1 MEVSFFVVQASSDAN
16 KDYAGA
22 FDVRGPGRSDS
33 YEASKKAVL
42 WNGSVLKFDAYPDPT
57 FILMSI
63 PGCGSG
69 SYLKFYKFGNKNF
82 FDIYSQHCQST
93 LFCCVICVIIIN
105 ILNST

>member
-1 MEVSFFVVQASSDAN
+1 LRFFVVQASSDAN

-42 WNGSVLKFDAYPDPT
+42 WNAIVVKFDADPDPT
-57 FILMSI
+57 FILLPI

-69 SYLKFYKFGNKNF
+69 SYLKFYKFGKPEIF
-82 FDIYSQHCQST
+82 
-93 LFCCVICVIIIN
+93 
-105 ILNST
+105 